1 MTHPQLEDLK
11 AAVRRAGFEQTLVYV
26 PPLRLGLGFVTIP
39 NHTDDGYGKVTYFEE
54 TLLPLPACCGLTNG
68 DIARW
73 LKARNLKALDRSA
86 EFLERQKWA
95 TPLENPDSACELLL
109 TVLTEL
115 YRVPPTQGLFI
126 TSVPDTDDWPDPIPA
141 PGVWPPL

>member
-1 MTHPQLEDLK
+1 MTGT
-11 AAVRRAGFEQTLVYV
+11 ATSRISTRRCC
-26 PPLRLGLGFVTIP
+26 PSLRV
-39 NHTDDGYGKVTYFEE
+39 
-54 TLLPLPACCGLTNG
+54 GLTNG

-73 LKARNLKALDRSA
+73 LKTRKLKALERSA
-86 EFLERQKWA
+86 EFLEREKWA
-95 TPLENPDSACELLL
+95 TPLEDADTACEFLL

-126 TSVPDTDDWPDPIPA
+126 TNVPDTDSWPDPIPA